1 MQVSWTRIFPAVIT
15 PFREDLSIDIPALE
29 KQIDMLIG
37 AGCAGISVNG
47 SVGENYALTPEEK
60 RLVVKTAVQV
70 CAGRVPMVAGVAELT
85 TDLASGYARDVAEI
99 GADGLMVLPA
109 LVYKADSAEAIRH
122 YRGVAAATD
131 LPIMIYNN
139 PPAYGV
145 DLLPE
150 HYAILAED
158 EKFVAIKES
167 AADITRLPETIRLLG
182 DRYIMFVGIDDFLL
196 EGVVQGATA
205 YVCGFVN
212 AFPREIVALFD
223 LARAGRWEEA
233 KAIYRWIQPI
243 FAFDHD
249 LKFVQCIKLCMEL
262 AGMGSERVRPPRY
275 MIDGQDR
282 KAKEAIIR
290 GVLESRPA
298 IPEIAKA
305 AE

>member
-1 MQVSWTRIFPAVIT
+1 MQVNWNRIFPAVVT
-15 PFREDLSIDIPALE
+15 PFREDLSIDVPALE

-47 SVGENYALTPEEK
+47 SVGENYALTPDEK
-60 RLVVKTAVQV
+60 RLVVKTAVRV
-70 CAGRVPMVAGVAELT
+70 CDGRVPMVAGVAELT
-85 TDLASGYARDVAEI
+85 TALASEYARDAAEI

-109 LVYKADSAEAIRH
+109 LVYKADTTEAIRH

-196 EGVVQGATA
+196 EGVVQGANA

-223 LARAGRWEEA
+223 LARAGRWNEA
-233 KAIYRWIQPI
+233 RAIYRWIQPI

-275 MIDGQDR
+275 VIEGEDR

-290 GVLESRPA
+290 GVLASRPE
-298 IPEIAKA
+298 IPAIAKA

>member
-1 MQVSWTRIFPAVIT
+1 MQVNWSRIFPAVVT
-15 PFREDLSIDIPALE
+15 PFREDMSIDIPALE

-37 AGCAGISVNG
+37 AGCGGISVNG

-60 RLVVKTAVQV
+60 RLVVRTAVEV
-70 CAGRVPMVAGVAELT
+70 CDGRVPMVAGVAELT
-85 TDLASGYARDVAEI
+85 TELARTYARDCATL

-109 LVYKADSAEAIRH
+109 LVYKAEATEAIRH

-150 HYAILAED
+150 HYAVLAED
-158 EKFVAIKES
+158 ENFVAIKES
-167 AADITRLPETIRLLG
+167 ATDITRLPETIRLLG
-182 DRYIMFVGIDDFLL
+182 NRYIMFVGIDDFLL

-223 LARAGRWEEA
+223 LARAGRWDEA
-233 KAIYRWIQPI
+233 RAIYRWIQPI

-249 LKFVQCIKLCMEL
+249 IKFVQCIKLCMEL
-262 AGMGSERVRPPRY
+262 TGMGSERVRPPRY
-275 MIDGQDR
+275 VIEGADR
-282 KAKEAIIR
+282 TAKEAIIR
-290 GVLESRPA
+290 RVLETRPS
-298 IPEIAKA
+298 IPDLVEA

>member
-1 MQVSWTRIFPAVIT
+1 MQVNWTRIFPAVIT
-15 PFREDLSIDIPALE
+15 PFKEDLSIDVPALE
-29 KQIDMLIG
+29 KQVDMLIG
-37 AGCAGISVNG
+37 AGCAGISVTG
-47 SVGENYALTPEEK
+47 SVGENYALSQDEK
-60 RLVVKTAVQV
+60 RLVVRTAIEV
-70 CAGRVPMVAGVAELT
+70 CKGRVPMVPGIAELT
-85 TDLASGYARDVAEI
+85 TELARDYARDCAAM

-109 LVYKADSAEAIRH
+109 LVYKADATEAIYH

-167 AADITRLPETIRLLG
+167 ATEITRLPETIRLLG
-182 DRYIMFVGIDDFLL
+182 DRYIMFVGLDDFLL
-196 EGVVQGATA
+196 EGIVQGATA

-212 AFPREIVALFD
+212 AFPHEIVAIFD
-223 LARAGRWEEA
+223 LARAGRWDEA
-233 KAIYRWIQPI
+233 RALYRWIQPI

-249 LKFVQCIKLCMEL
+249 LKFVQCIKLCMAMTGL
-262 AGMGSERVRPPRY
+262 GSERVRPPRY
-275 MIDGQDR
+275 VIEGEER
-282 KAKEAIIR
+282 KAKEAIVR
-290 GVLESRPA
+290 KVLDSRPA
-298 IPEIAKA
+298 IPATAKA

>member
-1 MQVSWTRIFPAVIT
+1 MQVNWNRIFPAVVT
-15 PFREDLSIDIPALE
+15 PFREDLSIDVPALE

-47 SVGENYALTPEEK
+47 SVGENYALTPDEK
-60 RLVVKTAVQV
+60 RLVVKTAVRV
-70 CAGRVPMVAGVAELT
+70 CDGRVPMVAGVAELT
-85 TDLASGYARDVAEI
+85 TALASEYARDAAEI

-109 LVYKADSAEAIRH
+109 LVYKADTTEAIRH

-150 HYAILAED
+150 HYAILAEY

-196 EGVVQGATA
+196 EGVVQGANA

-223 LARAGRWEEA
+223 LARAGRWNEA
-233 KAIYRWIQPI
+233 RAIYRWIQPI

-275 MIDGQDR
+275 VIEGEDR

-290 GVLESRPA
+290 GVLASRPE
-298 IPEIAKA
+298 IPAIAKA